1 MDAAPV
7 VHIGNDDTSFRR
19 ATGRLLSAA
28 GFQVALYET
37 SQQFTKPVAKV
48 QLLETIKR
56 AIATVRDRS
65 MACGAFEL
73 AVSRDSSVPTT
84 FMTAHDDGTVHKDAR
99 RSGCEYARLSARIVQ

>member
-7 VHIGNDDTSFRR
+7 VHVGNDDTSFRR

-48 QLLETIKR
+48 QLLET
-56 AIATVRDRS
+56 
-65 MACGAFEL
+65 
-73 AVSRDSSVPTT
+73 
-84 FMTAHDDGTVHKDAR
+84 VHKDAL
-99 RSGCEYARLSARIVQ
+99 RSVANARACELG